1 MAEDYPRTA
10 LELERRFSDEEACRR
25 YLFALRWPDGFVC
38 PRCGGGQAWEMG
50 RGLWVCKACRRQVS
64 VTAGTVFHR
73 SHQPLTMW
81 FRVMWQ
87 VTSQKNG
94 ISAIGLQRSLGL
106 GGYQTAWT
114 MLQKLRRAM
123 VRPGRD
129 RLHGKVD
136 VDGPTG
142 AAKKRASLGV

>member
-1 MAEDYPRTA
+1 
-10 LELERRFSDEEACRR
+10 
-25 YLFALRWPDGFVC
+25 
-38 PRCGGGQAWEMG
+38 MG

-106 GGYQTAWT
+106 GRYQTAWT